1 MATTPQSLRR
11 FEEKLIQQKQLL
23 EKAMMTAVEQGR
35 ETAAD
40 DTQDAADQ
48 AVLSYQKELLFT
60 QGTKGHNQLNLVRL
74 ALERLK
80 EGSFGDCVQCTVEI
94 GPKRLEALPWTP
106 YCIECQEKFENGELE
121 NPVRAA

>member
-23 EKAMMTAVEQGR
+23 EKAMITAVEQGR

-74 ALERLK
+74 ALDRLK
-80 EGSFGDCVQCTVEI
+80 EGSFGECVQCTVEI

>member
-1 MATTPQSLRR
+1 VATTPQSLRR

-23 EKAMMTAVEQGR
+23 ENAMITAVEQGR

-80 EGSFGDCVQCTVEI
+80 DGNFGECAQCSVEI

>member
-1 MATTPQSLRR
+1 VANTPQSLRR

-23 EKAMMTAVEQGR
+23 EKAMITAVEQGR

-48 AVLSYQKELLFT
+48 AVLSYQKELLFS

-80 EGSFGDCVQCTVEI
+80 EGSFGECAQCSVEI

>member
-1 MATTPQSLRR
+1 VANTPQSLRR
-11 FEEKLIQQKQLL
+11 FEEKLLQQKQLL

-80 EGSFGDCVQCTVEI
+80 EGNFGDCVQCTVEI